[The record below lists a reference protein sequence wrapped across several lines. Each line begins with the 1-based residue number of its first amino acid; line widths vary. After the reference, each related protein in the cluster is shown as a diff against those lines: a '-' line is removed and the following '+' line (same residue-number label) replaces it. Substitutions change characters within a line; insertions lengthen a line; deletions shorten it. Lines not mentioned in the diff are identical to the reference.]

1 MAQMDASIGDT
12 GEPAG
17 AQSGSGAMAWREAE
31 EEVYAGGL
39 SLLFSSRYC
48 SALET
53 IMRASPAA
61 TVVCFSAASRG
72 DCGDCV
78 RSYVHISQ
86 SKNNTRS
93 GKGILREQM
102 IWCMY
107 SMVSLDC
114 VVTTRG
120 L

>member
-1 MAQMDASIGDT
+1 MDASIGGT
-12 GEPAG
+12 GGAAG
-17 AQSGSGAMAWREAE
+17 AESGSGATAWRAE
-31 EEVYAGGL
+31 VSAGEL
-39 SLLFSSRYC
+39 SLLFSSRYR

-53 IMRASPAA
+53 IMCTSPAA
-61 TVVCFSAASRG
+61 AVVCFFAASRG

-86 SKNNTRS
+86 SKNNISS

-114 VVTTRG
+114 AVTTRG